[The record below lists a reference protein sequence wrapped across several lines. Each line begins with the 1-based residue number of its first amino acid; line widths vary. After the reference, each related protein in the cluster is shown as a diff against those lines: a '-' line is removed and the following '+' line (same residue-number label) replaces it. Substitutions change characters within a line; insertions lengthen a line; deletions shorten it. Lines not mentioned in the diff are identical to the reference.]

1 MNQPI
6 GAQQCLGRID
16 GRERNTADAV
26 QGDILA
32 REQQITDLREDRD
45 LRKSD
50 LLCILAISVHR
61 TFLYAVKVAASQLA
75 RRVV

>member
-26 QGDILA
+26 QVDILA

-45 LRKSD
+45 L
-50 LLCILAISVHR
+50 
-61 TFLYAVKVAASQLA
+61 
-75 RRVV
+75 